1 MSLNKFKYLFFLFLF
16 FMNFSCNYSLFKYFI
31 IFSFI
36 YKYFIIINNYINIT
50 KHNNYIDEL
59 NQYLVN
65 KNIITKYYIKN
76 INLYKKLLKTSYLLL
91 LFIISLYNPITLYN
105 FFIIFIGSFIF

>member
-1 MSLNKFKYLFFLFLF
+1 
-16 FMNFSCNYSLFKYFI
+16 MNVSCYHSLFKIFI

-36 YKYFIIINNYINIT
+36 YKYFIIINNYLNIT
-50 KHNNYIDEL
+50 RNNNYIDEIGEF
-59 NQYLVN
+59 LVN

-91 LFIISLYNPITLYN
+91 LFIISLYNPITLFN
-105 FFIIFIGSFIF
+105 FFIIFIASFFI